1 MRLHRS
7 VAGALLAIGVAMS
20 ANAADLKDGPEAPA
34 RAMISAWNAHDMKA
48 MGEIFTPDAEWI
60 NVVGMHWVGRDQI
73 MFAHTAFHNT
83 MFKTNQQA
91 LVSLTTRRL
100 SSHVAIL
107 FMEAEQDAYMT
118 PSGHEQPKALDRLTI
133 VVVRQPEGWKIV
145 QGQNTIVDERAALN
159 DPVLRMP
166 KRN

>member
-1 MRLHRS
+1 MQKRL
-7 VAGALLAIGVAMS
+7 GAIGVLMAMGVAMS
-20 ANAADLKDGPEAPA
+20 ANAAGLHDGPEAPA
-34 RAMISAWNAHDMKA
+34 RAMIAAWNTHDMAA
-48 MGEIFTPDAEWI
+48 MSEVFTPDADWV

-83 MFKTNQQA
+83 MFKTNQQT
-91 LVSLTTRRL
+91 LVSLATRQL
-100 SSHVAIL
+100 SPDIAVL

-133 VVVRQPEGWKIV
+133 VVVRKPEGWKIV
-145 QGQNTIVDERAALN
+145 HGQNTIVDERAAAN

-166 KRN
+166 KN